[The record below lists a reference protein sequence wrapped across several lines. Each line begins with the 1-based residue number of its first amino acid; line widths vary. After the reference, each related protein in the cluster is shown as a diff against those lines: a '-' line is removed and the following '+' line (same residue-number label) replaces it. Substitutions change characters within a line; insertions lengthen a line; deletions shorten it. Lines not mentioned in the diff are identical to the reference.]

1 MSEFS
6 PIRGKCFYWREQPH
20 YDDQYDP
27 RVKQGQH
34 RIVCS
39 CFVEGDTWTYPE
51 DDVPSDCPQKMHCR
65 YYIHFG

>member
-6 PIRGKCFYWREQPH
+6 PIRNKCFYWREQPH
-20 YDDQYDP
+20 YDDLYDP
-27 RVKQGQH
+27 RVKQGQR

-51 DDVPSDCPQKMHCR
+51 DDVPADCPQKVHCR